1 MSAKE
6 VRFSVD
12 ARDKMLR
19 GVDILANAVR
29 VTLGP
34 KGRNVV
40 LDKSYGAPRI
50 TKDGVTVAKEIELED
65 KFENMGA
72 QMVREVASKS
82 SDFAGD
88 GTTTA
93 TVLAQAIVKEGS
105 KAVAAGM
112 NPMDLKRGIDLA
124 VEAVVEDLK
133 KNSKKVTS
141 NEEIAHVGTIAANGD
156 IEIGKFLA
164 DAMKK
169 VGNEGVITVE
179 EAKSLETELEVVEGM
194 QFDRG
199 YISPY
204 FVTNADKMRV
214 EMDDAYI
221 LIYEKKLSGL
231 QELLP
236 LLEAVVQTSKPLLI
250 VAEDVEGEA
259 LATLVVNKLRGGLK
273 VAAVKAPG
281 FGDRRKAML
290 EDIAILTGAQAISED
305 LGIKLD
311 KVTVNMLGRAKK
323 VVIEK
328 ENTTIVNGAGKKTD
342 IEARVSQI
350 KAQIEETTSDYDQEK
365 LQERLAKLAGGVAVI
380 RVGGASEVEVKERK
394 DRVDDAMH
402 ATRAAV
408 EEGILPGGGVAL
420 LRASEV
426 LKKVRTQ
433 NDDQKTG
440 VEIVRKALSWP
451 ARQIAINSG
460 EDGSIIVGKILEND
474 QYSYGFDAQNGE
486 YVNLVTKGIIDPTK
500 VVRASLQNAASI
512 AGLLI
517 TTEAMVAE
525 RPKKESGP
533 PVCLAVAWAVWAVWT
548 IKPTLKR
555 NDEGPEFF
563 RAFFLCRSHGRVM
576 LAKKA
581 AELPPLFLRENRVP
595 VILISFRNRFLALPS
610 AIAGG

>member
-1 MSAKE
+1 MASKD
-6 VRFSVD
+6 VKFGVD
-12 ARDKMLR
+12 ARDRMLR

-141 NEEIAHVGTIAANGD
+141 NEEIAQVGTISANGD
-156 IEIGKFLA
+156 VEIGKFLA

-214 EMDDAYI
+214 EMDDPYI

-236 LLEAVVQTSKPLLI
+236 LLEAVVQTSKPLVI
-250 VAEDVEGEA
+250 IAEDVEGEA

-342 IEARVSQI
+342 IEARIAQI

-451 ARQIAINSG
+451 ARQIAINAG
-460 EDGSIIVGKILEND
+460 EDGSIIVGKILEKD

-500 VVRASLQNAASI
+500 VVRAALQNAASI

-525 RPKKESGP
+525 RPKKDSGAPGYAWRWHGRYGRYGLLSP
-533 PVCLAVAWAVWAVWT
+533 PSTEMTKA
-548 IKPTLKR
+548 R
-555 NDEGPEFF
+555 DFF
-563 RAFFLCRSHGRVM
+563 RAFFLVPQPRKNASVCRS
-576 LAKKA
+576 KKS
-581 AELPPLFLRENRVP
+581 
-595 VILISFRNRFLALPS
+595 ISDAGKEGCRI
-610 AIAGG
+610 IASFSSRKSRSSYPYKL